1 MRILKIVIDLTSL
14 ADNFSGI
21 ERYAFCI
28 AYELIQHKDYEYV
41 LVFKEKVFPAFENM
55 AERDNITYVVLKR
68 CRKLLFNQIRLPN
81 ALRKMDADI
90 FLFLAFPI
98 PVLFF
103 GKNAVTTI
111 HDIGCWDCPETM
123 KFLSKWYFRISH
135 RIAMCKKLVVITI
148 SDFSKKRI
156 MERLRYPEDRIWT
169 IYAGIDD
176 AFTKFREDAFKKH
189 HVRDEYHLPEKY
201 LLTLSTL
208 EPRKNIKLLLEAYT
222 ELILQGSIDIPLV
235 AVGRRGWKIDSLFE
249 DIPEVVKKNIY
260 FTGFVQ
266 EDCLPYI
273 YSGAD
278 FFVFPS
284 KYEGF
289 GLPPLEAAAYGAPV
303 LSSDAASLPEVMG
316 DTAVYFK
323 SGDKEDLK
331 KKILLM
337 VRLTDEERRRM
348 KEKGKQQVLKYSWK
362 KEAEKL
368 YQKLGEQAD
377 RIAVK
382 GI

>member
-1 MRILKIVIDLTSL
+1 MRILKIAIDLTSL

-21 ERYAFCI
+21 ERYAFSI
-28 AYELIQHKDYEYV
+28 AYELVQHKDCEYI

-55 AERDNITYVVLKR
+55 LEWGNITYVVLKR
-68 CRKLLFNQIRLPN
+68 CGKLPFNQIRLPN
-81 ALRKMDADI
+81 ALRKMDADV
-90 FLFLAFPI
+90 FLFLAFPV

-103 GKNAVTTI
+103 GKNAITTI

-135 RIAMCKKLVVITI
+135 RIAMCKKLVVVTI
-148 SDFSKKRI
+148 SDFSRKRI
-156 MERLRYPEDRIWT
+156 MERLWYPEDRIWT

-176 AFTKFREDAFKKH
+176 AFEFQEDAVKKH

-201 LLTLSTL
+201 MLTLSTL
-208 EPRKNIKLLLEAYT
+208 EPRKNIKLLLEAYS
-222 ELILQGSIDIPLV
+222 ELIMQGSVDIPLV

-249 DIPEVVKKNIY
+249 DIPEEVKKNIY

-266 EDCLPYI
+266 DDCLPYI
-273 YSGAD
+273 YSSAD
-278 FFVFPS
+278 FFVFSS

-289 GLPPLEAAAYGAPV
+289 GLPPLEAMAYGAPV
-303 LSSDAASLPEVMG
+303 ISSDAASLPEVLG
-316 DTAVYFK
+316 DAAVYFK

-331 KKILLM
+331 NKIQMM
-337 VRLTDEERRRM
+337 VRFKGEERQCM

-362 KEAEKL
+362 REAEKL
-368 YQKLGEQAD
+368 YQKLREQANCQQ
-377 RIAVK
+377 
-382 GI
+382 